1 MSIKD
6 KLLSSRRSTKVSLVA
21 CADFFCISLA
31 MYLAILVSN
40 IPIDALDIFSIL
52 RLFWIPLFSVLIF
65 YILGVYRSVVRY
77 INFSAIYV
85 ILKAILTVFFINLF
99 LRYLILEINYLKF
112 IFDLN
117 NSPISILGW
126 FVGLTTTTLLVIGT
140 RLIANYIL
148 DENDH
153 GNKVIIYGAGS
164 SGIQLAS
171 ALKVSKEMDPI
182 AFVDKNRNLHGTYLA
197 GIKILPPDKLEHLVK
212 KNKISEVLIAIP
224 SASKSTLRELL
235 KEIEEYSVKV
245 RILPGLADLATGKV
259 LVSELKEV
267 DFADL
272 LGRSEVEAYQTLL
285 DKNIKHKVVLV
296 TGAGGSIGSEIARQ
310 ASKNN
315 PKSLILLDS
324 NEYSLYGIKEELNQ
338 SADIDLYSVLADIKD
353 EKRILRICEAFAVDT
368 IYHAAA
374 YKHVPL
380 VEENPFEGIKNN
392 IFGTLSCV
400 NAAMKSDVETF
411 VLISTDKAVR
421 PTNIMGASK
430 RFAEMILQSLATD
443 IENKSRTKMTMV
455 RFGNVLG
462 SSGSA
467 LPLFKRQIED
477 GGPVTVTDPEIIRY
491 FMTIPEAA
499 TLVIQAGAMGD
510 GGDVFLLDMGEPV
523 KILELAKRLI
533 KLSGYELKD
542 EDNPK
547 GDIEIVFTGLRPG
560 EKLYEEL
567 LIGDNAK
574 QTQHK
579 QIFKASEDFLE
590 KKDMDNLIELLTDAV
605 HENDNAKLKS
615 IFETSIHGFSPEK
628 EIVDFIHT
636 HKKKLSVFTYIDTRE
651 NLSYLNQELLNKPF
665 VGVDTE
671 FRRTTKDNMRL
682 ALLQIN
688 DGEEIYLVDTVKINN
703 PNNDCSFLFSNSVL
717 KIFHSC
723 KEDLE
728 AIFAWTNRQMV
739 NIFDTQLANALLN
752 INFSISYQDLVEEKI
767 GVVLEKKETRSN
779 WLEDLFQTINLNML
793 PWMLSI

>member
-21 CADFFCISLA
+21 SADFFCICTA
-31 MYLAILVSN
+31 MYLATSVSN
-40 IPIDALDIFSIL
+40 ISIDRLEVLSIL
-52 RLFWIPLFSVLIF
+52 RLFWIPFFSVLVF

-77 INFSAIYV
+77 INFSSIYV

-99 LRYLILEINYLKF
+99 LRYIILEIDYLKF
-112 IFDLN
+112 LFDLN
-117 NSPISILGW
+117 NSRISILGW
-126 FVGLTTTTLLVIGT
+126 FVGLTTTTLLVIGS
-140 RLIANYIL
+140 RLIANYIF

-171 ALKVSKEMDPI
+171 ALKVSKEIDPI
-182 AFVDKNRNLHGTYLA
+182 AFVDKDRSLHGTYLA
-197 GIKILPPDKLEHLVK
+197 GIKILPPNKLEYLAK

-245 RILPGLADLATGKV
+245 RILPGLADLASGKV

-272 LGRSEVEAYQTLL
+272 LGRSEVEAHQNLL
-285 DKNIKHKVVLV
+285 DKNIKEKVVLV

-310 ASKNN
+310 ASLNS

-324 NEYSLYGIKEELNQ
+324 NEYSLYEIKEELNQ
-338 SADIDLYSVLADIKD
+338 TANVDLYSVLADVKD
-353 EKRILRICEAFAVDT
+353 EKRICKICKVFEVDT

-380 VEENPFEGIKNN
+380 VEENPFEGVKNN

-400 NAAMKSDVETF
+400 NAAMKSNVETF

-443 IENKSRTKMTMV
+443 IENKSNTKMTMV

-467 LPLFKRQIED
+467 LPLFKRQIQD

-510 GGDVFLLDMGEPV
+510 GGDLFLLDMGEPV

-533 KLSGYELKD
+533 KLSGYELMDK
-542 EDNPK
+542 DNPD

-567 LIGDNAK
+567 LIGDNVR

-579 QIFKASEDFLE
+579 QIFQANEDFLDR
-590 KKDMDNLIELLTDAV
+590 KDMDKYLESLTDAV
-605 HENDNAKLKS
+605 HDNDNEKLENILKA
-615 IFETSIHGFSPEK
+615 SIHGFIPEK
-628 EIVDFIHT
+628 EIADIIHT
-636 HKKKLSVFTYIDTRE
+636 H
-651 NLSYLNQELLNKPF
+651 NK
-665 VGVDTE
+665 
-671 FRRTTKDNMRL
+671 N
-682 ALLQIN
+682 
-688 DGEEIYLVDTVKINN
+688 
-703 PNNDCSFLFSNSVL
+703 
-717 KIFHSC
+717 
-723 KEDLE
+723 
-728 AIFAWTNRQMV
+728 
-739 NIFDTQLANALLN
+739 
-752 INFSISYQDLVEEKI
+752 
-767 GVVLEKKETRSN
+767 
-779 WLEDLFQTINLNML
+779 
-793 PWMLSI
+793 